1 MNTIKRYALALGL
14 TAIIAIPS
22 FAQDNRSSSTSV
34 MRKRDRNEKNEGQKP
49 GVTQRMQS
57 FYQDTETPESDL
69 R

>member
-34 MRKRDRNEKNEGQKP
+34 MRKRDRN
-49 GVTQRMQS
+49 
-57 FYQDTETPESDL
+57 
-69 R
+69 